1 MGLFDFFK
9 KGSSPPPA
17 SPAEKK
23 VSGPGKVV
31 ADKRAQT
38 YDRAEAI
45 QQLCSIGTPEAA
57 AALLRRFTF
66 SIDPSITDQEEK
78 ESAFAGIVEVGE
90 PAVPHILAFCEK
102 AEVLTWPLRMLKD
115 ILKEDAY
122 VEELLK
128 LVEGQDTDYSRN
140 VEPKIQLLSALEEVR
155 GDAVREAAERFL
167 EDVNENVR
175 FHAVVA
181 TFEQGDE
188 ASVSALARALGEEE
202 SVRIKNKICD
212 GFVLRAWKLPAS
224 QLEGLRKALSDVS
237 EYRVDGEGAVSRR

>member
-17 SPAEKK
+17 SAAEKK

-45 QQLCSIGTPEAA
+45 EQLCGLKTPEAA

-78 ESAFAGIVEVGE
+78 EAAFAGIVEVGE

-122 VEELLK
+122 IEELLQ
-128 LVEGQDTDYSRN
+128 LVEGQDTDYARN

-155 GDAVREAAERFL
+155 GEAVREAAERFL

-181 TFEQGDE
+181 TFEQGE
-188 ASVSALARALGEEE
+188 VASIPALARALAEEE

-212 GFVLRAWKLPAS
+212 GFVHRAWKLPGS

-237 EYRVDGEGAVSRR
+237 EYRVDAEGAVTRR

>member
-1 MGLFDFFK
+1 
-9 KGSSPPPA
+9 
-17 SPAEKK
+17 
-23 VSGPGKVV
+23 V
-31 ADKRAQT
+31 ADTRAQT

-45 QQLCSIGTPEAA
+45 EQLCSLKTPEAA

-115 ILKEDAY
+115 ILNEDAY

-128 LVEGQDTDYSRN
+128 LVDGQDTDYSRN

-155 GDAVREAAERFL
+155 GTPVREAAERFL

-181 TFEQGDE
+181 TFEQGE
-188 ASVSALARALGEEE
+188 VASIPALARALGEEE

-212 GFVLRAWKLPAS
+212 GFVHRGWKLPAS
-224 QLEGLRKALSDVS
+224 QLDALRKSLSDVS
-237 EYRVDGEGAVSRR
+237 DFRVDAEGAVTRR